1 MNEVFDSL
9 IKMVPQFYTT
19 EESKTSNIA
28 TNSITICDK
37 EYFFN
42 SIVQVSPL
50 VQEFL
55 NEVKDI
61 KESHIPNIESKKIK
75 QEILVQ
81 WLVKKWL
88 KVKGYDFD
96 WTSMFDYVIELE
108 SRTYENSSIGFTFI
122 INPEDYGNESLF
134 QPQYQKYL
142 DVLSETR
149 YTYFYTNDKWEYL
162 DYNFIDTTQISHL
175 KQYKF
180 VPEFIYPYQQ
190 ILQSE
195 KQLAV
200 TKTKTGDLLIYN
212 NEGVLA
218 TRRKGHWF
226 IYQPTDL
233 WACIKSLSPTNK
245 IGENILELL
254 LDLSYRRHGAL
265 LIFCEDCNLN
275 SCISNPSAIIFGKS
289 TSRLHSLLAP
299 KIQEICITCPDVKDI
314 SKPLIL
320 ELASIDGAI
329 IFDKETGNIKA
340 FGAMINHHS
349 NVTME
354 QGARST
360 AALSAFHHNMIPFK
374 VSSDGD
380 ITLYH
385 NHHNKTGSHELVK
398 ISFL

>member
-1 MNEVFDSL
+1 MKEVFDSV
-9 IKMVPQFYTT
+9 IKMTPQFYTT
-19 EESKTSNIA
+19 EESLEKNIS
-28 TNSITICDK
+28 TDSITIGGK
-37 EYFFN
+37 EYAFN
-42 SIVQVSPL
+42 SIVSLSKPIKN
-50 VQEFL
+50 FL
-55 NEVKDI
+55 NKIELINELD
-61 KESHIPNIESKKIK
+61 IPNIESKRIR
-75 QEILVQ
+75 QEILDQ

-88 KVKGYDFD
+88 QVKGYDFD

-122 INPEDYGNESLF
+122 VNPDAHGTESLF

-149 YTYFYTNDKWEYL
+149 FTYFYTNGKWEYL
-162 DYNFIDTTQISHL
+162 NYSFIDTTQISHL

-180 VPEFIYPYQQ
+180 VPEFVYPYQQ
-190 ILQSE
+190 
-195 KQLAV
+195 QLNSIKEIAV
-200 TKTKTGDLLIYN
+200 TKTKSGDLLIYN
-212 NEGVLA
+212 IEGIIA

-226 IYQPTDL
+226 IYEPNDL
-233 WACIKSLSPTNK
+233 WSCIRSLSPSNK
-245 IGENILELL
+245 IGDNILELL

-265 LIFCEDCNLN
+265 LVFCEDCNLT
-275 SCISNPSAIIFGKS
+275 SCISNPSAIMNDAA
-289 TSRLHSLLAP
+289 TSRLHRLLTP

-329 IFDKETGNIKA
+329 IFDKETGIIKA
-340 FGAMINHHS
+340 FGAMINHHEK
-349 NVTME
+349 VTKE

-380 ITLYH
+380 ITLYY
-385 NHHNKTGSHELVK
+385 NHHNKSGDHELVK

>member
-1 MNEVFDSL
+1 MKEVFDSI
-9 IKMVPQFYTT
+9 IKMTPQFYTT
-19 EESKTSNIA
+19 EESLTKNIS
-28 TNSITICDK
+28 TDRITICGI
-37 EYFFN
+37 EYAFN
-42 SIVQVSPL
+42 SL
-50 VQEFL
+50 VELSDPIKIFL
-55 NEVKDI
+55 KKIEEIRASDI
-61 KESHIPNIESKKIK
+61 PKIESKRIR
-75 QEILVQ
+75 QEIIDQ

-88 KVKGYDFD
+88 QVKGYDFD

-122 INPEDYGNESLF
+122 VKPEGRGSESLF
-134 QPQYQKYL
+134 HPHYQKYL

-149 YTYFYTNDKWEYL
+149 YTYFYTNEKWQYL
-162 DYNFIDTTQISHL
+162 NYNFIDTSRISHL

-180 VPEFIYPYQQ
+180 VPEFVFPYQQ
-190 ILQSE
+190 
-195 KQLAV
+195 QLYDIKNIVV
-200 TKTKTGDLLIYN
+200 TKTKAGDLLIYN
-212 NEGVLA
+212 IDGIIA

-226 IYQPTDL
+226 IYEPTDL
-233 WACIKSLSPTNK
+233 WTCVKSLSPTNK

-265 LIFCEDCNLN
+265 LVFCEDCNLN
-275 SCISNPSAIIFGKS
+275 SCISNPSAIIYGEA
-289 TSRLHSLLAP
+289 TSKLHSLLAP

-340 FGAMINHHS
+340 FGAMINHHEK
-349 NVTME
+349 VTKE

-380 ITLYH
+380 ITLYY
-385 NHHNKTGSHELVK
+385 NHHNKAGDHELVK
-398 ISFL
+398 INFL

>member
-1 MNEVFDSL
+1 MNEVFESL
-9 IKMVPQFYTT
+9 INMVPQFYTT
-19 EESKTSNIA
+19 KESEEGNIS
-28 TNSITICDK
+28 TNHITIGGVN
-37 EYFFN
+37 YYFN
-42 SIVQVSPL
+42 SIVEISFPVK
-50 VQEFL
+50 EFL
-55 NEVKDI
+55 SEVEHIQESDI
-61 KESHIPNIESKKIK
+61 PSIESRKIK
-75 QEILVQ
+75 QEVLDQ

-88 KVKGYDFD
+88 KVKGYEFD

-122 INPEDYGNESLF
+122 ILPEANGSESLF

-149 YTYFYTNDKWEYL
+149 YTYFCTNGKWEYL
-162 DYNFIDTTQISHL
+162 NYSFIDTTKISNL
-175 KQYKF
+175 KQYNF

-190 ILQSE
+190 ILQSKE
-195 KQLAV
+195 QLAV
-200 TKTKTGDLLIYN
+200 TKTKSGDLLIYN
-212 NEGVLA
+212 SEGVLA

-226 IYQPTDL
+226 IYEPTDL
-233 WACIKSLSPTNK
+233 WSCIGSLSPTNK

-265 LIFCEDCNLN
+265 LVFCEDCNLN
-275 SCISNPSAIIFGKS
+275 KCISNPSSIINGEA
-289 TSRLHSLLAP
+289 TSKLHTLLAP

-329 IFDKETGNIKA
+329 IFDKEHGNIKA
-340 FGAMINHHS
+340 FGAMINHHE
-349 NVTME
+349 NVTKE

-385 NHHNKTGSHELVK
+385 NHLNKAGDHELVK